1 MVDYSVDESFDL
13 HFNDRDNFVE
23 VDGKD
28 EFEED
33 LVIRIH
39 DRFEEVIEGYNRS
52 GNITEKIQL
61 LIKRVASEYGIIDSI
76 KRLVVKEPVDQPE
89 TVLVEIGYSSGETFE
104 ETI

>member
-13 HFNDRDNFVE
+13 HFDDNNFVE

-52 GNITEKIQL
+52 GNITGKIQL
-61 LIKRVASEYGIIDSI
+61 LVKRIASEYGIIDSI
-76 KRLVVKEPVDQPE
+76 EKLVVTKPVDTPE

-104 ETI
+104 KTI